1 MIILHIVS
9 ITLQNTLLFED
20 SGYEVLYEKIK
31 AFFTLTNNYRYAF

>member
-1 MIILHIVS
+1 MIIVQIVS
-9 ITLQNTLLFED
+9 IMLQNTLLFED

>member
-1 MIILHIVS
+1 MIIMQIVS

-31 AFFTLTNNYRYAF
+31 AFFTITNNYRYAF

>member
-31 AFFTLTNNYRYAF
+31 AFFTPTNNYRYAF